1 MQCAAQLCRLALQM
15 SGPEAHEE
23 DWNVP
28 SSLRIDADAL
38 SIAMHC
44 GDLLAIAVD
53 AFSQGGPPPE
63 APDLPL
69 TLMRGLL
76 ASLWVM
82 LKAQRRLTYMG
93 EQRAGVALHLSF
105 ISTVT
110 LRLAELAQARWVRPG
125 EGIPRQSVHDPRAA
139 EEQVLQRDLY
149 GAAWQALCVIE
160 TSPTFAGTLPKI
172 HSSAVRIMYHL
183 LGELALPLALY
194 MLVCSIPVCALYPPP
209 CA

>member
-1 MQCAAQLCRLALQM
+1 MQCVAQLCRLALQM
-15 SGPEAHEE
+15 CGPDAHGE

-28 SSLRIDADAL
+28 ASLRINTDAL
-38 SIAMHC
+38 SIAVHC
-44 GDLLAIAVD
+44 GDLLVNAATTFIH
-53 AFSQGGPPPE
+53 GGPPFE

-125 EGIPRQSVHDPRAA
+125 EGTPRQPVHDPRAA
-139 EEQVLQRDLY
+139 EEQVLQQDLY
-149 GAAWQALCVIE
+149 RAAWQALYVTE
-160 TSPTFAGTLPKI
+160 TSPAFAGTLPSI
-172 HSSAVRIMYHL
+172 HTSAVRIMFHL
-183 LGELALPLALY
+183 ISESTLPLR
-194 MLVCSIPVCALYPPP
+194 
-209 CA
+209 